1 MVIIADRDG
10 EEGCKKKKKLHSLE
24 TFLLCAS
31 RKHADRE

>member
-10 EEGCKKKKKLHSLE
+10 EEGCKKKLHSLE